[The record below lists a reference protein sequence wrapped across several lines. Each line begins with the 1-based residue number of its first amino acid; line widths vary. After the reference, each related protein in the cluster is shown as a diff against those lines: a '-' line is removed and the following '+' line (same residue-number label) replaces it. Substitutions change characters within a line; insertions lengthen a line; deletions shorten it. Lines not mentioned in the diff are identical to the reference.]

1 LILTFAKV
9 PPRRDAN
16 VRIGPLATRYGQQ
29 TSPARKLPIDN
40 IPTIGLYTCHPAP
53 LRGVCTASSDAGRGA
68 VAGKGALEMRRKFP
82 SPAVQ
87 AAPSR
92 AARRSTTDP
101 AGGGP
106 AKPEHGRFV
115 GGHSGG
121 LGVGAQKAQPLKGT
135 STGGG
140 TEQTSNIARGTPGT
154 WRTCGTKNPS
164 KRLQRG
170 EGRQASMSRGV
181 EVRGSVGPPGVPRA
195 LFFFTRR
202 ARSDDGLPGAAQEYG
217 R

>member
-1 LILTFAKV
+1 MPGVGASFGI
-9 PPRRDAN
+9 
-16 VRIGPLATRYGQQ
+16 
-29 TSPARKLPIDN
+29 SPAQPLDLIPI
-40 IPTIGLYTCHPAP
+40 IGLYIRYPAP

-154 WRTCGTKNPS
+154 WRTCGYFYFDKP
-164 KRLQRG
+164 RCR
-170 EGRQASMSRGV
+170 EASR
-181 EVRGSVGPPGVPRA
+181 SVGPSRPLAFRA
-195 LFFFTRR
+195 PSSSW
-202 ARSDDGLPGAAQEYG
+202 AAQRSDDGLPGADQEYG
-217 R
+217 RRSVGFFFYPPLEGEG